1 MALSTEQSQVRF
13 LALVLPGL
21 TVSTHILLALSFAL
35 PGSDLGRD
43 RASFSLIYNVLAGGA
58 SLLGLVGAT
67 RLIPSLVSAY
77 TIVHTITLSF
87 VNVALVSILLPWEL
101 RLLNPVIPSWQ
112 IDETAICRDI
122 DAGFGWD
129 EDWLLKCSKSF
140 SVIRLCVA
148 CIGLFLMIAQW
159 WALVTVRRWG
169 RELRFQRRG
178 SGTDIEKDGILYEGN
193 DSTIGG
199 KPKC

>member
-1 MALSTEQSQVRF
+1 MQ
-13 LALVLPGL
+13 
-21 TVSTHILLALSFAL
+21 
-35 PGSDLGRD
+35 
-43 RASFSLIYNVLAGGA
+43 
-58 SLLGLVGAT
+58 
-67 RLIPSLVSAY
+67 LIPSLVSAY